1 MALSKA
7 QLKEI
12 LSKAG
17 VSEDNMSAAV
27 KEIMAGHEA
36 SIEALQEERDN
47 YKDSASKYE
56 SEHKRA
62 EDLEKKLKDANES
75 NKDSYKVKYDAIK
88 EEFAEYKKGV
98 ETEKTKATKTEAFKA
113 FLKEIGISEKRID
126 SVTKV
131 SDIDGLELDENG
143 KITGCSGKSVKEYE
157 KALKE
162 EWSDFIVKE
171 DSKGANVANPPA
183 GNGGANTMTK
193 EQIDAIKDTAQR
205 QALMLQHKDL
215 YLKPNE

>member
-56 SEHKRA
+56 SEKKRA
-62 EDLEKKLKDANES
+62 DDLEKKLKDAEGS
-75 NKDSYKVKYDAIK
+75 NKDSYKVKYEAIK
-88 EEFAEYKKGV
+88 EEFAEYKKGI
-98 ETEKTKATKTEAFKA
+98 EAEKTKAVKTEAFKA
-113 FLKEIGISEKRID
+113 LLKKIGISEKRID

-131 SDIDGLELDENG
+131 SDIDSLKLDNDGNIDGIEELRKSLKDEW
-143 KITGCSGKSVKEYE
+143 
-157 KALKE
+157 A
-162 EWSDFIVKE
+162 DFIVKNE
-171 DSKGANVANPPA
+171 STGANVANPPA
-183 GNGGANTMTK
+183 GNGGAKTMTK
-193 EQIDAIKDTAQR
+193 DEILAIKDTAERQR
-205 QALMLQHKDL
+205 VMLENKDMF
-215 YLKPNE
+215 LKD

>member
-75 NKDSYKVKYDAIK
+75 NKDSYKVKYEAMK
-88 EEFAEYKKGV
+88 EEFDEYKKGIQA
-98 ETEKTKATKTEAFKA
+98 EKTKATKTEAFKA
-113 FLKEIGISEKRID
+113 LLKEIGISEKRID

-131 SDIDGLELDENG
+131 SDIDSLKLDKDG
-143 KITGCSGKSVKEYE
+143 KIDGIDELKKSLET
-157 KALKE
+157 
-162 EWSDFIVKE
+162 EWADFIVKE
-171 DSKGANVANPPA
+171 ESKGANVANPPA
-183 GNGGANTMTK
+183 GNGGAKTMTK

>member
-56 SEHKRA
+56 SEHKRV
-62 EDLEKKLKDANES
+62 EELEKQLKDAEGS
-75 NKDSYKVKYDAIK
+75 NKDSYKVKYEAMK
-88 EEFAEYKKGV
+88 EEFADYKKGI
-98 ETEKTKATKTEAFKA
+98 EAEKTKATKTDAFKA
-113 FLKEIGISEKRID
+113 LLKEIGISEKRID

-131 SDIDGLELDENG
+131 SDIDSLKLDKDG
-143 KITGCSGKSVKEYE
+143 KIDGIEELKKS
-157 KALKE
+157 LKE
-162 EWSDFIVKE
+162 EWADFIVKE
-171 DSKGANVANPPA
+171 DSKGASVANPPA
-183 GNGGANTMTK
+183 GNGGAKTMTK
-193 EQIDAIKDTAQR
+193 DDILAIKDTAQR
-205 QALMLQHKDL
+205 QKLMLENKDMFL
-215 YLKPNE
+215 NNAE

>member
-75 NKDSYKVKYDAIK
+75 NKDSYKVKNEAMK
-88 EEFAEYKKGV
+88 EEFAEYKKGI
-98 ETEKTKATKTEAFKA
+98 EAEKTKATKTEAFKA
-113 FLKEIGISEKRID
+113 LLKEIGISEKRID

-131 SDIDGLELDENG
+131 SDIDSLKLDKDG
-143 KITGCSGKSVKEYE
+143 KIDGIEELKKSLET
-157 KALKE
+157 
-162 EWSDFIVKE
+162 EWADFIVKE
-171 DSKGANVANPPA
+171 QSKGANVANPPA

>member
-56 SEHKRA
+56 SEHKRV
-62 EDLEKKLKDANES
+62 EDLEKKLKDAGES
-75 NKDSYKVKYDAIK
+75 NKDSYKVKYEAIK
-88 EEFAEYKKGV
+88 EEFAEYKKGI
-98 ETEKTKATKTEAFKA
+98 EAEKTKTTKTEAFKA

>member
-75 NKDSYKVKYDAIK
+75 NKDS
-88 EEFAEYKKGV
+88 
-98 ETEKTKATKTEAFKA
+98 
-113 FLKEIGISEKRID
+113 
-126 SVTKV
+126 
-131 SDIDGLELDENG
+131 
-143 KITGCSGKSVKEYE
+143 
-157 KALKE
+157 
-162 EWSDFIVKE
+162 
-171 DSKGANVANPPA
+171 
-183 GNGGANTMTK
+183 
-193 EQIDAIKDTAQR
+193 
-205 QALMLQHKDL
+205 
-215 YLKPNE
+215 

>member
-88 EEFAEYKKGV
+88 EEFAEYKKSV
-98 ETEKTKATKTEAFKA
+98 EAEKTKTTKTEAFKA

-183 GNGGANTMTK
+183 NNGGGAKTK
-193 EQIDAIKDTAQR
+193 EEIMKIKDTQERQKAWGEFIAAQ
-205 QALMLQHKDL
+205 QKG
-215 YLKPNE
+215 

>member
-75 NKDSYKVKYDAIK
+75 NKDSYKVKYEAMK
-88 EEFAEYKKGV
+88 EEFDEYKKGIQA
-98 ETEKTKATKTEAFKA
+98 EKTKATKTEAFKA
-113 FLKEIGISEKRID
+113 LLKEIGISEKRID

-131 SDIDGLELDENG
+131 SDIDSLKLDKDG
-143 KITGCSGKSVKEYE
+143 KIDGIEELKKSLET
-157 KALKE
+157 
-162 EWSDFIVKE
+162 EWADFIVKE
-171 DSKGANVANPPA
+171 QSKGANVANPPA
-183 GNGGANTMTK
+183 GNGGAKTMTK
-193 EQIDAIKDTAQR
+193 EEILAIKDTTERQR
-205 QALMLQHKDL
+205 VMLENKDMF
-215 YLKPNE
+215 LKD

>member
-75 NKDSYKVKYDAIK
+75 NKDSYKVKYEAMK
-88 EEFAEYKKGV
+88 EEFAEYKKGI
-98 ETEKTKATKTEAFKA
+98 EAEKTKATKTEAFKA
-113 FLKEIGISEKRID
+113 LLKEIGISEKRID

-131 SDIDGLELDENG
+131 SDIDSLKLDKDG
-143 KITGCSGKSVKEYE
+143 KIDGIDELKKSLEKEW
-157 KALKE
+157 A
-162 EWSDFIVKE
+162 DFIVKE
-171 DSKGANVANPPA
+171 QSKGADVATPPA
-183 GNGGANTMTK
+183 GNGGAKTMTK

>member
-56 SEHKRA
+56 TEHKRA
-62 EDLEKKLKDANES
+62 EELEKKLKDANES

-88 EEFAEYKKGV
+88 EEFADYKKSV
-98 ETEKTKATKTEAFKA
+98 EAEKTKATKTDAFKA
-113 FLKEIGISEKRID
+113 LLKEIGISEKRID
-126 SVTKV
+126 SVAKV
-131 SDIDGLELDENG
+131 SDIDSLKLDKDG
-143 KITGCSGKSVKEYE
+143 KIDGIEELKKSLET
-157 KALKE
+157 
-162 EWSDFIVKE
+162 EWADFIVKE
-171 DSKGANVANPPA
+171 ASKGANVANPPA
-183 GNGGANTMTK
+183 GNGGAKTMTK
-193 EQIDAIKDTAQR
+193 DDILAIKDTAQR
-205 QALMLQHKDL
+205 QKLMLENKDMF
-215 YLKPNE
+215 LKTDE

>member
-75 NKDSYKVKYDAIK
+75 NKDSYKVKYEAMK
-88 EEFAEYKKGV
+88 EEFAEYKKGI
-98 ETEKTKATKTEAFKA
+98 EAEKTKATKTEAFKA
-113 FLKEIGISEKRID
+113 LLKEIGISEKRID

-131 SDIDGLELDENG
+131 SDIDSLKLDKDG
-143 KITGCSGKSVKEYE
+143 KIDGIEELKKSLET
-157 KALKE
+157 
-162 EWSDFIVKE
+162 EWADFIVKE
-171 DSKGANVANPPA
+171 QSKGANVANPPA

>member
-75 NKDSYKVKYDAIK
+75 NKDSYKVKYEAMK
-88 EEFAEYKKGV
+88 EEFAEYKKGI
-98 ETEKTKATKTEAFKA
+98 EAEKTKATKTEAFKA
-113 FLKEIGISEKRID
+113 LLKEIGISDKRID

-131 SDIDGLELDENG
+131 SDIDSLKLDKDG
-143 KITGCSGKSVKEYE
+143 KIDGIEELKKSLET
-157 KALKE
+157 
-162 EWSDFIVKE
+162 EWADFIVKE
-171 DSKGANVANPPA
+171 QSKGANVANPPA

>member
-17 VSEDNMSAAV
+17 LSEDNMSAAV

-56 SEHKRA
+56 SEKKRA
-62 EDLEKKLKDANES
+62 DDLEKKLKDAEGS
-75 NKDSYKVKYDAIK
+75 NKDSYKVKYEAIK
-88 EEFAEYKKGV
+88 EEFADYKKGI
-98 ETEKTKATKTEAFKA
+98 EAEKTKAVKTEAFKA
-113 FLKEIGISEKRID
+113 LLKKIGISEKRID

-131 SDIDGLELDENG
+131 SDIDSLKLDNDGNIDGIEEL
-143 KITGCSGKSVKEYE
+143 TKS
-157 KALKE
+157 LKD

-183 GNGGANTMTK
+183 GNGGAKTMTK
-193 EQIDAIKDTAQR
+193 EEILAIKDTTERQR
-205 QALMLQHKDL
+205 VMLENKDMF
-215 YLKPNE
+215 LKD

>member
-56 SEHKRA
+56 TEHKKV
-62 EDLEKKLKDANES
+62 EDLEKKLKDADGS
-75 NKDSYKVKYDAIK
+75 NKDAYKVKYEALK
-88 EEFAEYKKGV
+88 EEFTEYKKGV
-98 ETEKTKATKTEAFKA
+98 EAEKTKATKTEVFKA
-113 FLKEIGISEKRID
+113 LLKEIGISEKRID
-126 SVTKV
+126 SVAKV
-131 SDIDGLELDENG
+131 SDIDGLKLDKDG
-143 KITGCSGKSVKEYE
+143 KIEGIDELKKSLET
-157 KALKE
+157 
-162 EWSDFIVKE
+162 EWADFIVKE
-171 DSKGANVANPPA
+171 ESKGANVATPPS
-183 GNGGANTMTK
+183 GNGGAKTMTK
-193 EQIDAIKDTAQR
+193 EEIMAVKDTAQR
-205 QALMLQHKDL
+205 QKLMLENKDMF
-215 YLKPNE
+215 LKAE